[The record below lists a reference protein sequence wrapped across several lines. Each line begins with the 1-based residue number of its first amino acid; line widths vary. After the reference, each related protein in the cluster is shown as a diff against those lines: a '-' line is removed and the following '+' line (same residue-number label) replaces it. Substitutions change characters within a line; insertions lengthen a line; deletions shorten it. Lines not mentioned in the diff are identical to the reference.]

1 MEREGI
7 CILKKYTVAVC
18 DFEEEYA
25 IRLMNYMNGQSTYG
39 ILMLAFT
46 QQDRFKEYLDNNSFD
61 LALVADEVMQKF
73 GDELELDQTGK
84 KVVHLCKEE
93 GREGIYK
100 YQPASEI
107 MVEIQRILE
116 KEYHIKKFE
125 EEGEKTECKMIG
137 VYSPIGRSGKTNF
150 ALAMAREKGSLYIG
164 MEEYSNLIEGRTTMS
179 DFCYWIRKREEMM
192 IRKVEEQMIVE
203 DEVCKLVSPLTYM
216 DLKELT
222 VDEYAW
228 FFEKLKTS
236 GRFHKIVVDIG
247 CGSLCS
253 YSFLALFHQIFVP
266 ILPEIST
273 EKERHFKKVLQFVG
287 LEKSSTKF
295 EYIIVPRQDFRH
307 PDMAEFV
314 RNIERK

>member
-7 CILKKYTVAVC
+7 YILKKYTVAVC

-25 IRLMNYMNGQSTYG
+25 VRLMNYMNGQTTYG
-39 ILMLAFT
+39 ILALAFT
-46 QQDRFKEYLDNNSFD
+46 NEDRFREYLENNSLD
-61 LALVADEVMQKF
+61 LALMAEEFEGRQMED
-73 GDELELDQTGK
+73 

-107 MVEIQRILE
+107 IAKIQMILE
-116 KEYHIKKFE
+116 KENRVKNFDVK
-125 EEGEKTECKMIG
+125 GEIAQCKMIG
-137 VYSPIGRSGKTNF
+137 IYSPIGRSGKTSF
-150 ALAMAREKGSLYIG
+150 ALAMAKEKGSLYIG
-164 MEEYSNLIEGRTTMS
+164 MEEYSDLVEGRTTMS
-179 DFCYWIRKREEMM
+179 DFCYWIRKKEEM
-192 IRKVEEQMIVE
+192 IVRKVEEQMVVE

-228 FFEKLKTS
+228 FFDKLKTS
-236 GRFHKIVVDIG
+236 GKFRKIVVDIG
-247 CGSLCS
+247 VGSLCS
-253 YSFLALFHQIFVP
+253 YSFLSLFHQVFIP
-266 ILPEIST
+266 TLPEISP

-307 PDMAEFV
+307 PDMANFV
-314 RNIERK
+314 RRIEEKG